1 MNRYP
6 DVTGPARSYVR
17 PFLLVLAIG
26 GIVYA
31 GYWWYLQGLESDC
44 RHRCLTNGH
53 KNYRYVEPT
62 GFSRRVRPGTCT
74 CIQ

>member
-1 MNRYP
+1 MNKY
-6 DVTGPARSYVR
+6 VAPA
-17 PFLLVLAIG
+17 LVLLIIG
-26 GIVYA
+26 VVAYA

-44 RHRCLTNGH
+44 RHRCLTTGH

-62 GFSRRVRPGTCT
+62 GSGRHFRQGTCS